1 MSADP
6 RGIGMTSQRARDR
19 LVAQL
24 RDMGIK
30 SDRVLEVVGRTPRH
44 LFVDEA
50 LASRAYENSALP
62 IGHGQTISQPYIVAC
77 MTEVLLDTV
86 ELHNVLEIGG
96 GCGYQA
102 AILAQLCDRVLTIE
116 RISVLANKLRERMH
130 ALKYQNVRVRHGD
143 GRAGWSE
150 HAPYDAIL
158 VAAAPLGVPDALR
171 EQLRVGGK
179 LIIPVGTQGNQQL
192 LAITRTEDGYDEQF
206 LDWVSFVPL
215 LEGVG

>member
-1 MSADP
+1 MSADL

-30 SDRVLEVVGRTPRH
+30 SERVLEVIGCTPRH

-62 IGHGQTISQPYIVAC
+62 IGHGQTISQPYIVGC
-77 MTEVLLDTV
+77 MTEALFDNANVN
-86 ELHNVLEIGG
+86 NVLEIGG

-102 AILAQLCDRVLTIE
+102 AILAQLCERVLTIE
-116 RISVLANKLRERMH
+116 RIAVFANKLRERMH
-130 ALKYQNVRVRHGD
+130 ALKYHNVRVRHGD
-143 GRAGWSE
+143 GRAGWAKY
-150 HAPYDAIL
+150 APYDAIL

-179 LIIPVGTQGNQQL
+179 LIIPVGSQGNQQL
-192 LAITRTEDGYDEQF
+192 LAIARTEAGFDEQF

-215 LEGVG
+215 LEGIG